1 MTPRPVTPAAD
12 VHAVLAAPMR
22 RRLLA
27 HLASV
32 GSSLD
37 VHELAAE
44 VGLHPST
51 VRFHLETLRSAGLV
65 ERTEVSGVARQD
77 AVGRPRTGYAV
88 ARPVRSEPDYEE
100 LARRLV
106 AGLGDTPDARDA
118 RAEGVGAA
126 WGRELAATATPD
138 EAPALADVA
147 VRRTVQM
154 LDELGFRPAELDDP
168 GPGIRIALH
177 GCPFREVARDNSE
190 VCALHRGLLTA
201 TLESMGN
208 PLTGRLLPLV
218 GPELCMV
225 HLEAAG

>member
-1 MTPRPVTPAAD
+1 MTPRPVAPAAD

-27 HLASV
+27 HLEST

-37 VHELAAE
+37 AHELAAE

-65 ERTEVSGVARQD
+65 ERTAVSGVSRPD
-77 AVGRPRTGYAV
+77 TVGRPRTGYAV
-88 ARPVRSEPDYEE
+88 TRPGRSEPDYEE
-100 LARRLV
+100 LARRLA
-106 AGLGDTPDARDA
+106 AGLGDTPDVRDA

-138 EAPALADVA
+138 ETPVLADAA

-154 LDELGFRPAELDDP
+154 LDELGFRPGELQDP

-177 GCPFREVARDNSE
+177 GCPFREVARDNPE

-201 TLESMGN
+201 SLASMGS
-208 PLTGRLLPLV
+208 PLTGRLRPFV
-218 GPELCMV
+218 EPELCV
-225 HLEAAG
+225 VDLETAG